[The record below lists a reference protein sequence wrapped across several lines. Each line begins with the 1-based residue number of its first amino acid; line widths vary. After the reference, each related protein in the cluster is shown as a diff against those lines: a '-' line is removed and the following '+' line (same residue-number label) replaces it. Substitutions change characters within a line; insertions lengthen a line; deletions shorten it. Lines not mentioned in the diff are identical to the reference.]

1 MSSNNG
7 QMDVLIQAITVA
19 LLVGMFA
26 AGAMMIYETS
36 VASDDV
42 KKNEPNKMYFGIV
55 FIVMAAIFGIYFVY
69 SAIKSGKN
77 AVKLNAN
84 GYPIV

>member
-1 MSSNNG
+1 MSSNNS

-19 LLVGMFA
+19 LLVGMFI
-26 AGAMMIYETS
+26 AGAMMIYESTS
-36 VASDDV
+36 APDET

-55 FIVMAAIFGIYFVY
+55 FIVMAALFGIYFVY
-69 SAIKSGKN
+69 SAINSGKN

-84 GYPIV
+84 GYPIA

>member
-19 LLVGMFA
+19 LLVGMFS
-26 AGAMMIYETS
+26 AGALMIYETS
-36 VASDDV
+36 VASDDA

-55 FIVMAAIFGIYFVY
+55 FIVMAALFGIYFVY

-77 AVKLNAN
+77 APKLNAE
-84 GYPIV
+84 GYPIA

>member
-19 LLVGMFA
+19 LLVGMFT
-26 AGAMMIYETS
+26 AGAFMIYESTS
-36 VASDDV
+36 ADDET

-55 FIVMAAIFGIYFVY
+55 FMIMAAFFGIYFVY
-69 SAIKSGKN
+69 SAINTGKN
-77 AVKLNAN
+77 AVRKLNAN
-84 GYPIV
+84 GYPI

>member
-19 LLVGMFA
+19 LLVGMFT
-26 AGAMMIYETS
+26 AGAMMIYESTS
-36 VASDDV
+36 APADT
-42 KKNEPNKMYFGIV
+42 KKSEPNKMYFGIV
-55 FIVMAAIFGIYFVY
+55 FMIMAAFFGIYFVY
-69 SAIKSGKN
+69 SVMKSGKN

-84 GYPIV
+84 GYPY

>member
-19 LLVGMFA
+19 LLVGMFT
-26 AGAMMIYETS
+26 AGAMMIYESTS
-36 VASDDV
+36 APDET
-42 KKNEPNKMYFGIV
+42 KKSEPNKMYFGIV
-55 FIVMAAIFGIYFVY
+55 FMIMAAFFGIYFVY
-69 SAIKSGKN
+69 SVINGGKN